1 MSPLRITNLN
11 DEQARAVRHRGAPL
25 RIIAGAGTG
34 KTATLT
40 ARFIDLVERGDARI
54 DEILALT
61 FTRKAANEMRERIV
75 RTLDQSY
82 ATLWVTTFHAFCQRA
97 LRLEL
102 ASQGLPPPRVIEGD
116 ERWLTLDA
124 ALDGAELPSYRNRRT
139 ELLRQSI
146 LFIDRMKD
154 ECFSPEDAADYA
166 RKQGSQQLMDLAE
179 AYRRY
184 QRQIR
189 EQGEFDFGELQ
200 TRFIEILESDPEAL
214 ARWRSRFKHILID
227 EYQDVN
233 RAQARIIKLLA
244 GDGRNLT
251 VVGDTDQAIYAFRG
265 ASHRFFD
272 ELPQEFPGTETINLT
287 RNYRSHQAILDAA
300 NALIAHNPSAA
311 GPRPGLSAAN
321 AERGP
326 TPSVYRAESEM
337 DEAQMIARQIARLH
351 WLEGVKFGDIAVLLR
366 SVSAAGGAIA
376 QAIREYGAPV
386 VFAGRDYQAT
396 RATADVAAVLRLIDG
411 EEPDA
416 LCHIL
421 ASWPVDPIRVIQAR
435 ASAVDDPDFIARWTR
450 EDVHAYR
457 AIGSIRRQ
465 VAELRE
471 RPLAD
476 QVYGTLKICR
486 RLPPPEEPTYED
498 IAYMRAFRQILD
510 RATRLAERG
519 GDRAAFLATL
529 EQALREDVYE
539 GDPGEDAVQLMTV
552 HAAKGLEFDYVFV
565 AGLADGRFPLTRRL
579 DRGLDLQDPASWR
592 LEDAG
597 LSDGEKRRAFLEEE
611 RRLGYVALTRARKG
625 LFLSYAVSY
634 EMSREAQP
642 TFIHDIQTTNP
653 LALADLDHARERESW
668 SATEY
673 ARVQRE
679 TLMAALNAPHIT
691 GQALGDLL
699 LSQWTLHQLPDT
711 NIWTPPAM
719 PRPYA
724 GDEQLRLSYTAL
736 ADWEECPRRYYYKH
750 VLKLEDEK
758 FRPQTRLGTA
768 IHDTIEWLNEERR
781 SGRLPSETEVIGH
794 FRENWDDE
802 GFEAPAQAAQSRKRG
817 EDLLRRY
824 YRWEAQQR
832 REIISTEFEFEVP
845 FGHHTL
851 TGRIDCV
858 ARNADGQVEII
869 DYKTGRKKDTS
880 QQKAV
885 PQLAI
890 YRMAWQAL
898 HPGEEP
904 RTSIYFLTHNNDRGL
919 RHVPEFQFKTQSWAL
934 DLKPDQVDGV
944 HDRLSQCANGILSNQ
959 FVVTGDQRA
968 CENCAYASICEGPGE
983 DG

>member
-1 MSPLRITNLN
+1 MSPQRITSLN
-11 DEQARAVRHRGAPL
+11 EEQARAVRHRGAPL
-25 RIIAGAGTG
+25 RIVAGAGTG

-40 ARFIDLVERGDARI
+40 ARFIDLVEHGDARV
-54 DEILALT
+54 DQILALT

-75 RTLDQSY
+75 RALDQSY

-102 ASQGLPPPRVIEGD
+102 ASQGHPPRVIEGD
-116 ERWLTLDA
+116 ERWLALDA
-124 ALDGAELPSYRNRRT
+124 ALDGAELPSYRNRRAD
-139 ELLRQSI
+139 LLRQAL

-154 ECFSPEDAADYA
+154 ECLSPEDAADIA
-166 RKQGSQQLMDLAE
+166 RKRNSQQLADLAE

-189 EQGEFDFGELQ
+189 ERGEFDFGELQ
-200 TRFIEILESDPEAL
+200 TRFIEILESDREAL
-214 ARWRSRFKHILID
+214 DRWRDTFKHILID

-233 RAQARIIKLLA
+233 QAQERIIKLLA

-272 ELPQEFPGTETINLT
+272 NLPQEFPGTETINLT

-300 NALIAHNPSAA
+300 NALISHNPPAT
-311 GPRPGLSAAN
+311 GPRPGLSAASG
-321 AERGP
+321 ERGP

-337 DEAQMIARQIARLH
+337 DEAQTIAREIARLH
-351 WLEGVKFGDIAVLLR
+351 WLEDVKFNDIAVLLR
-366 SVSAAGGAIA
+366 SVSAAGGTIV
-376 QAIREYGAPV
+376 QAIREYGVPV
-386 VFAGRDYQAT
+386 VFAGRDYQTT
-396 RATADVAAVLRLIDG
+396 RATADVAAGLRLIDG

-435 ASAVDDPDFIARWTR
+435 AETPGDPDFIDRWTR

-457 AIGSIRRQ
+457 AIRFIRQ
-465 VAELRE
+465 QIAELRDL
-471 RPLAD
+471 PLAD
-476 QVYGTLKICR
+476 QVYKTLEICR
-486 RLPPPEEPTYED
+486 HLPPPEEPTYD
-498 IAYMRAFRQILD
+498 FIAYMRAFRQILD

-529 EQALREDVYE
+529 EQAMREDVYE

-592 LEDAG
+592 LEDAD
-597 LSDGEKRRAFLEEE
+597 LSDEEKRRAFLEEE

-625 LFLSYAVSY
+625 LYLSYAGNY
-634 EMSREAQP
+634 EMSREARP
-642 TFIHDIQTTNP
+642 TFIRDIQSVNRA
-653 LALADLDHARERESW
+653 ALIELDRARQRESW

-673 ARVQRE
+673 ARAQRE
-679 TLMAALNAPHIT
+679 TLMAALNAAEIS

-699 LSQWTLHQLPDT
+699 LSQWTLNQLPDAGL
-711 NIWTPPAM
+711 WTPPAM

-724 GDEQLRLSYTAL
+724 GDEQLRLSYSSLSA
-736 ADWEECPRRYYYKH
+736 WEECPRRYYYTQ
-750 VLKLEDEK
+750 VLKLDDEK
-758 FRPQTRLGTA
+758 FVPQLKLGTA
-768 IHDTIEWLNEERR
+768 VHDAIEWLNNERR
-781 SGRLPSETEVIGH
+781 AGHMPTEAELIER
-794 FRENWDDE
+794 FRERWDE
-802 GFEAPAQAAQSRKRG
+802 SGFEAPAQEVQNRQRG
-817 EDLLRRY
+817 EALLRRY
-824 YRWEAQQR
+824 YRWEAAQQ
-832 REIISTEFEFEVP
+832 REIISTEFEFEIP
-845 FGHHTL
+845 FGHHVL

-858 ARNADGQVEII
+858 ARNADGTVEII
-869 DYKTGRKKDTS
+869 DYKTGRKGNTP

-890 YRMAWQAL
+890 YRMAWEEL
-898 HPGEEP
+898 HPGDEP
-904 RTSIYFLTHNNDRGL
+904 RTSIYFLSNSKDRGL
-919 RHVPEFQFKTQSWAL
+919 RHAPEFQFKTQSWAL

-944 HDRLSQCANGILSNQ
+944 RERLAQCANGILSNQ
-959 FVVTGDQRA
+959 FVVTSDPRL
-968 CENCAYASICEGPGE
+968 CEKCAYASICEGADENG
-983 DG
+983 